1 MQQIQIPP
9 LAEGEIYVGS
19 IGDAQG
25 NLHHVILLP
34 GDNDDATWSAQMA
47 WAESIGGDLPTR
59 IELAMLWANRR
70 DQFPRVSKV
79 APSPAGLGISSS
91 STATR
96 TTTTC
101 TTSSGLVPSAD
112 CQFNHLVISRTP

>member
-47 WAESIGGDLPTR
+47 WAENHGDLPTR
-59 IELAMLWANRR
+59 IELAHAMGKP
-70 DQFPRVSKV
+70 PRPVQEGLVLSNETHHL
-79 APSPAGLGISSS
+79 SPAWYSSS
-91 STATR
+91 ATR
-96 TTTTC
+96 RFTLVPRAR
-101 TTSSGLVPSAD
+101 LVPSAD